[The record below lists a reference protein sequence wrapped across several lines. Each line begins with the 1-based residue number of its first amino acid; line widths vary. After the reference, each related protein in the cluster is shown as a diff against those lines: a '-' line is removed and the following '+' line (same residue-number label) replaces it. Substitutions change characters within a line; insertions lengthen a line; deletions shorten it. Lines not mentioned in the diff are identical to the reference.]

1 MNQGF
6 CGNFTRRSLVHYV
19 FTSSFVT
26 PTIGILGGGQL
37 GLMLLQAAID
47 WNLRVHILDPDAEA
61 PCRNLCTQF
70 TQGSL
75 TDYDI
80 VYQFGQTVDVL
91 TIEIEKVNVDALEA
105 LERDGKKVFPQ
116 PSVIRL
122 IQDKRLQK
130 QFYRDHN
137 LPTADFILTQDR
149 ADVARLLAQ
158 QPDFFPAFHKLGRD
172 GYDGRGVQRI
182 SAVSDQEKAFD
193 APGLLEKAVD
203 FDKELAVIVARNER
217 GETQTF
223 PTVEMVFHPE
233 LNLVEYL
240 FAPAQI
246 TPEIDQ
252 QAQTIARQTADAF
265 GIVGLLAV
273 ELFLDKQGNVL
284 INEVAPRPH
293 NSGHQTIR
301 ANVTSQF
308 EQHWRAILNYPL
320 GDTTAYQPAAML
332 NLLGEDGFTGPA
344 VYEGL
349 ETLLAMPGVFPFFY
363 GKAITKPFR
372 KMGHVTV
379 MDESLDA
386 LRTKVADVKA
396 GIRVI
401 STEQSA

>member
-1 MNQGF
+1 
-6 CGNFTRRSLVHYV
+6 
-19 FTSSFVT
+19 
-26 PTIGILGGGQL
+26 
-37 GLMLLQAAID
+37 MLLQAAID

-61 PCRNLCTQF
+61 PCRHLCTQF
-70 TQGSL
+70 TQGAL
-75 TDYDI
+75 TDYDT

-116 PSVIRL
+116 PAVIRL

-130 QFYRDHN
+130 QFYREHN
-137 LPTADFILTQDR
+137 LPTADFILTDNR
-149 ADVARLLAQ
+149 ADVARLLAE

-182 SAVSDQEKAFD
+182 SSTADQEKAFD

-203 FDKELAVIVARNER
+203 FEKELAVIVARNER

-252 QAQTIARQTADAF
+252 QAQSVARKTADAF
-265 GIVGLLAV
+265 GIVGVLAV

-308 EQHWRAILNYPL
+308 EQHWRAILNFPL
-320 GDTTAYQPAAML
+320 GDTSAYQPAAML
-332 NLLGEDGFTGPA
+332 NLLGEDGHTGPA
-344 VYEGL
+344 LYEGL

-379 MDESLDA
+379 MDESLDV

-401 STEQSA
+401 STE

>member
-1 MNQGF
+1 M
-6 CGNFTRRSLVHYV
+6 
-19 FTSSFVT
+19 T

-37 GLMLLQAAID
+37 GLMLLQASID
-47 WNLRVHILDPDAEA
+47 WNLRVHILDADAEA
-61 PCRNLCTQF
+61 PCRHLATQF
-70 TQGSL
+70 TVGSL
-75 TDYDI
+75 LDYEA
-80 VYQFGQTVDVL
+80 VYQFGQSVDVL

-105 LERDGKKVFPQ
+105 LEREGKRVFPQ

-137 LPTADFILTQDR
+137 LPTADFILTENRDE
-149 ADVARLLAQ
+149 VARYT
-158 QPDFFPAFHKLGRD
+158 DFLPAFHKLGRD

-182 SAVSDQEKAFD
+182 ASIADTDKAFD
-193 APGLLEKAVD
+193 APGVLEKAVD
-203 FDKELAVIVARNER
+203 FEKELAVIVARSER
-217 GETQTF
+217 GEVKTF

-240 FAPAQI
+240 FAPAELSDAI
-246 TPEIDQ
+246 NQ
-252 QAQTIARQTADAF
+252 QAQNIARQTAEAF

-273 ELFLDKQGNVL
+273 ELFLDKTGQVL

-293 NSGHQTIR
+293 NSGHQTIQ

-308 EQHWRAILNYPL
+308 EQHWRAILNLPL
-320 GDTTAYQPAAML
+320 GDTAYYQPSAMI
-332 NLLGEDGFTGPA
+332 NLLGEPGHMGPA
-344 VYEGL
+344 RYEGL

-379 MDESLDA
+379 MDASLGA
-386 LRTKVADVKA
+386 LRQKVEIVRES
-396 GIRVI
+396 IRVV
-401 STEQSA
+401 SELNVA

>member
-1 MNQGF
+1 M
-6 CGNFTRRSLVHYV
+6 
-19 FTSSFVT
+19 T
-26 PTIGILGGGQL
+26 PIIGILGGGQL

-61 PCRNLCTQF
+61 PCRHLTPHF
-70 TQGSL
+70 VQGSL
-75 TDYDI
+75 TDYDT
-80 VYQFGQTVDVL
+80 VYQFGQSVDIL
-91 TIEIEKVNVDALEA
+91 TIEIERVNVDALET
-105 LERDGKKVFPQ
+105 LEREGKRVYPQ
-116 PSVIRL
+116 PSVIRT

-130 QFYRDHN
+130 QFYHDHN
-137 LPTADFILTQDR
+137 LPTADFILTENR
-149 ADVARLLAQ
+149 ADVALIEIQ
-158 QPDFFPAFHKLGRD
+158 QPDFLPAFHKLGRD

-182 SAVSDQEKAFD
+182 ASVADVGKAFD
-193 APGLLEKAVD
+193 APGVLEKAID
-203 FDKELAVIVARNER
+203 FEKELAVIVARNER
-217 GETQTF
+217 GDVQTF

-240 FAPAQI
+240 FAPA
-246 TPEIDQ
+246 EIASEINK
-252 QAQTIARQTADAF
+252 QAQDIARRTADAF

-284 INEVAPRPH
+284 LNEVAPRPH
-293 NSGHQTIR
+293 NSGHHTIR

-320 GDTTAYQPAAML
+320 GDTSAYQPAAMV
-332 NLLGEDGFTGPA
+332 NLLGEDGYTGPA

-349 ETLLAMPGVFPFFY
+349 ENLLAIPGVFPFFY

-379 MDESLDA
+379 MDDSLDT
-386 LRTKVADVKA
+386 LRAKVEEVKS

-401 STEQSA
+401 TA

>member
-6 CGNFTRRSLVHYV
+6 CGNFARRFLVHYV
-19 FTSSFVT
+19 FTPSFVT

-75 TDYDI
+75 TDYDT

-130 QFYRDHN
+130 QFYRDNN
-137 LPTADFILTQDR
+137 LPTADFILTQNR
-149 ADVARLLAQ
+149 ADVAQLLTE

-182 SAVSDQEKAFD
+182 SSVADQEKAFD

-203 FDKELAVIVARNER
+203 FEKELAVIVARNER

-246 TPEIDQ
+246 TADIDQ

-273 ELFLDKQGNVL
+273 ELFLDKQGNLL

-320 GDTTAYQPAAML
+320 GATAAYQPAAML

-379 MDESLDA
+379 MDESLDT

-396 GIRVI
+396 GIRVVA
-401 STEQSA
+401 TE

>member
-1 MNQGF
+1 M
-6 CGNFTRRSLVHYV
+6 
-19 FTSSFVT
+19 T

-61 PCRNLCTQF
+61 PCRHLCTQF

-75 TDYDI
+75 TDFDT
-80 VYQFGQTVDVL
+80 VYQFGQAVDVL
-91 TIEIEKVNVDALEA
+91 TIEIERVNVEALEA
-105 LERDGKKVFPQ
+105 LEREGKRVFPQ
-116 PSVIRL
+116 PSVIRI

-137 LPTADFILTQDR
+137 LPTADFMLTENR
-149 ADVARLLAQ
+149 ADVALVDIEH
-158 QPDFFPAFHKLGRD
+158 PDFLPAFHKLGRD

-182 SAVSDQEKAFD
+182 ASVADVGKAFD
-193 APGLLEKAVD
+193 APGVLEKAVD
-203 FDKELAVIVARNER
+203 FEKELAVTVARNER
-217 GETQTF
+217 GEVQTF

-240 FAPAQI
+240 FAPA
-246 TPEIDQ
+246 EISDAINQ
-252 QAQTIARQTADAF
+252 QAQAIARRTADAF

-273 ELFLDKQGNVL
+273 ELFLDKQGNIL

-293 NSGHQTIR
+293 NSGHHTIR

-308 EQHWRAILNYPL
+308 EQHWRAILNLPL
-320 GDTTAYQPAAML
+320 GDTSAYGPAAMV
-332 NLLGEDGFTGPA
+332 NLLGEDNHTGPA

-349 ETLLAMPGVFPFFY
+349 ETLLAIPDVFPFLY

-379 MDESLDA
+379 MDQSLDA
-386 LRTKVADVKA
+386 LREKVDVVKK

-401 STEQSA
+401 T

>member
-1 MNQGF
+1 MRHHWPDF
-6 CGNFTRRSLVHYV
+6 ALSLFRSFTPL
-19 FTSSFVT
+19 T

-37 GLMLLQAAID
+37 GLMLLQASID

-61 PCRNLCTQF
+61 PCRHLCMQF
-70 TQGSL
+70 TIGSL
-75 TDYDI
+75 TDYDT
-80 VYQFGQTVDVL
+80 VYQFGQSVDVL
-91 TIEIEKVNVDALEA
+91 TIEIERVNVEALEA
-105 LERDGKKVFPQ
+105 LEREGKRVFPQ
-116 PSVIRL
+116 PSVIRI

-137 LPTADFILTQDR
+137 LPTADFIRTDNR
-149 ADVARLLAQ
+149 ADVAMIEID
-158 QPDFFPAFHKLGRD
+158 QPDFLPAFHKLGRD

-182 SAVSDQEKAFD
+182 GSIADVGKAFD
-193 APGLLEKAVD
+193 APGILEKAVD
-203 FDKELAVIVARNER
+203 FAKELAVIVARNER
-217 GETQTF
+217 GEVQTF
-223 PTVEMVFHPE
+223 STVEMVFHPE

-240 FAPAQI
+240 FAPAEI
-246 TPEIDQ
+246 STEIDR
-252 QAQTIARQTADAF
+252 QAQAIARQTADAF

-293 NSGHQTIR
+293 NSGHHTIQ

-320 GDTTAYQPAAML
+320 GNTSAYQPAAMV
-332 NLLGEDGFTGPA
+332 NLLGEDGHTGPA

-349 ETLLAMPGVFPFFY
+349 ESLLAMPGVFPFLY

-379 MDESLDA
+379 MDDSLDA
-386 LRTKVADVKA
+386 LREKVSDVKKAIRVVADPN
-396 GIRVI
+396 G
-401 STEQSA
+401 

>member
-1 MNQGF
+1 MAHERQ
-6 CGNFTRRSLVHYV
+6 
-19 FTSSFVT
+19 TSNNKRQTLLT

-37 GLMLLQAAID
+37 GLMLLQASID

-61 PCRNLCTQF
+61 PCRHLCAQF
-70 TQGSL
+70 TTGSL
-75 TDYDI
+75 TDYNT
-80 VYQFGQTVDVL
+80 VYQFGQSVDVL
-91 TIEIEKVNVDALEA
+91 TIEIERVNVEALEA
-105 LERDGKKVFPQ
+105 LELEGKRVFPQ
-116 PSVIRL
+116 PSVIRI

-137 LPTADFILTQDR
+137 LPTADFILTDNR
-149 ADVARLLAQ
+149 ADVAMIEID
-158 QPDFFPAFHKLGRD
+158 QPDFLPAFHKLGRD

-182 SAVSDQEKAFD
+182 DSVTDVGKAFD
-193 APGLLEKAVD
+193 APGILEKAVD
-203 FDKELAVIVARNER
+203 FAKELAVIVARNER
-217 GETQTF
+217 GDVQTF

-240 FAPAQI
+240 FAPA
-246 TPEIDQ
+246 EISAETDR
-252 QAQTIARQTADAF
+252 QAQAIARQTADAF

-293 NSGHQTIR
+293 NSGHHTIR

-320 GDTTAYQPAAML
+320 GNTSAYQPAAMV
-332 NLLGEDGFTGPA
+332 NLLGEDGHTGPA

-349 ETLLAMPGVFPFFY
+349 ENLLAMPGVFPFLY

-379 MDESLDA
+379 MDDSLDA
-386 LRTKVADVKA
+386 LRTKVSDVKA
-396 GIRVI
+396 AIRVI
-401 STEQSA
+401 A

>member
-1 MNQGF
+1 M
-6 CGNFTRRSLVHYV
+6 
-19 FTSSFVT
+19 T

-61 PCRNLCTQF
+61 PCRHLCTQF

-75 TDYDI
+75 TDYDT
-80 VYQFGQTVDVL
+80 VYQFGQTVDVV

-105 LERDGKKVFPQ
+105 LERDGKKIFPQ

-130 QFYRDHN
+130 QFYREHN
-137 LPTADFILTQDR
+137 LPTADFILTGNR
-149 ADVARLLAQ
+149 ADVSRLLAE

-182 SAVSDQEKAFD
+182 SSVADQEKAFD
-193 APGLLEKAVD
+193 APGLLEKAVG

-223 PTVEMVFHPE
+223 PTIEMVFHPE

-246 TPEIDQ
+246 TLEVDQ
-252 QAQTIARQTADAF
+252 QAQTIARQAADAF
-265 GIVGLLAV
+265 GIVGVLAV
-273 ELFLDKQGNVL
+273 ELFLDKEGNVL

-320 GDTTAYQPAAML
+320 GDTAAYQPAAML
-332 NLLGEDGFTGPA
+332 NLLGEDGHTGPA

-396 GIRVI
+396 EIRVI
-401 STEQSA
+401 SAQ

>member
-1 MNQGF
+1 
-6 CGNFTRRSLVHYV
+6 
-19 FTSSFVT
+19 
-26 PTIGILGGGQL
+26 
-37 GLMLLQAAID
+37 MLLQASID
-47 WNLRVHILDPDAEA
+47 WNLRVHVLDADAEA
-61 PCRNLCTQF
+61 PCRHLCTQF

-75 TDYDI
+75 TDYDTI
-80 VYQFGQTVDVL
+80 YQFGQAVDVL
-91 TIEIEKVNVDALEA
+91 TIEIERVNVDALEA
-105 LERDGKKVFPQ
+105 LEREGKRVFPQ
-116 PSVIRL
+116 PSVIRI

-137 LPTADFILTQDR
+137 LPTADFILTDTR
-149 ADVARLLAQ
+149 ADVALLDIQ
-158 QPDFFPAFHKLGRD
+158 QPDFLPAFHKLGRD

-182 SAVSDQEKAFD
+182 ASVADVGKAFD
-193 APGLLEKAVD
+193 APGVLEKAVD
-203 FDKELAVIVARNER
+203 FEKELAVIVARNER
-217 GETQTF
+217 GEMQTF

-240 FAPAQI
+240 FAPAEI
-246 TPEIDQ
+246 SDVIDQ
-252 QAQTIARQTADAF
+252 QAQDIARRTTEAF

-293 NSGHQTIR
+293 NSGHHTMR

-320 GDTTAYQPAAML
+320 GDTTAYQPAAMV
-332 NLLGEDGFTGPA
+332 NLLGEEGHTGPA
-344 VYEGL
+344 VYDGL
-349 ETLLAMPGVFPFFY
+349 ENLLAMPGVFPFFY

-379 MDESLDA
+379 MDHSLAD
-386 LRTKVADVKA
+386 LREKVGDVQR

-401 STEQSA
+401 ST